1 MRRQLSRPF
10 SEVSGNQV
18 SLKLVLPFLGIPAV
32 IRDHLIR
39 SLQQAV
45 ADFGAELKV
54 QVTEMTLCLICAF
67 RACAGCCADHREE
80 ASCYGS

>member
-18 SLKLVLPFLGIPAV
+18 SLKLVLPFLGIPAA

-39 SLQQAV
+39 SLQQAT

-54 QVTEMTLCLICAF
+54 QVTEMTPLLNLRLLCL
-67 RACAGCCADHREE
+67 RRLLG
-80 ASCYGS
+80 